1 MIFRIRTKKY
11 AADQEKW
18 LRTKSIFTPKTP
30 EPEPT
35 ALELRSFKGTI
46 GGKFVY

>member
-18 LRTKSIFTPKTP
+18 LRTKSIFKPKTL
-30 EPEPT
+30 EPKPT
-35 ALELRSFKGTI
+35 VLELRAQLDKNLN
-46 GGKFVY
+46 